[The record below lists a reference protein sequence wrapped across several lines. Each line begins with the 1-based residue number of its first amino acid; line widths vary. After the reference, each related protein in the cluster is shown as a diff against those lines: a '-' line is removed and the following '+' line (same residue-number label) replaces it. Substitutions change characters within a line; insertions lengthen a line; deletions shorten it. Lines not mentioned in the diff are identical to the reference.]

1 MVYILEIISLAD
13 FRHLGLLCG
22 GGPAQKIIFF
32 FGNFFST
39 CEKNNQFL
47 EFCKD
52 QGGKIS
58 LETMTYCSASAD
70 GEKCSFGHCMSEIY
84 VN

>member
-1 MVYILEIISLAD
+1 MNLKKEIFLCVAQGVGVA
-13 FRHLGLLCG
+13 RH
-22 GGPAQKIIFF
+22 KKYFF

-52 QGGKIS
+52 QGGKI
-58 LETMTYCSASAD
+58 
-70 GEKCSFGHCMSEIY
+70 
-84 VN
+84 